1 MGAAFGVTRPVAMN
15 AWAPPDRQ
23 IGVSG
28 TRAAPAVCLV
38 AGASGAPAFLWG
50 VERAGFI
57 AAVDT
62 DDRAPILHE
71 ADAAIVDDAVAV
83 VEALADIVAG
93 RRR

>member
-1 MGAAFGVTRPVAMN
+1 MN
-15 AWAPPDRQ
+15 AWATPDRQ

-62 DDRAPILHE
+62 DEHAAIVAE
-71 ADAAIVDDAVAV
+71 ADAAVLDDAVAV
-83 VEALADIVAG
+83 VEALADLIAASAPEQPGCGPTAVMP
-93 RRR
+93 

>member
-1 MGAAFGVTRPVAMN
+1 MSGVR
-15 AWAPPDRQ
+15 
-23 IGVSG
+23 S
-28 TRAAPAVCLV
+28 APAVCLV
-38 AGASGAPAFLWG
+38 AGASGAPAFVWG

-62 DDRAPILHE
+62 DERAAIVTE

-93 RRR
+93 ARG